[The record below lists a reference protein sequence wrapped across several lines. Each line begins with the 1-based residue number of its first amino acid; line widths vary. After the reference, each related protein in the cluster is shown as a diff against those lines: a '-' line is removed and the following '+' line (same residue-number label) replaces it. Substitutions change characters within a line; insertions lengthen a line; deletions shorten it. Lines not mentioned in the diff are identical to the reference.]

1 LKKLVTRISFQAM
14 HRPEGDKLDFT
25 LHKNKY
31 SHNTSDVFFLLR
43 LEDIFIIN
51 IYAVSLFA

>member
-1 LKKLVTRISFQAM
+1 M